1 MMPMYNNLLMKEPE
15 ANDDY
20 VKKFLSIGEVIIATE
35 PTYIWTV
42 LGSCVSVILYS
53 LRKKVSAIC
62 HAQLVEKEF
71 SIKIKHES
79 GTITKSEIL
88 KNDYR
93 YLGRA
98 VNHMIDELLSL
109 GIQRNEIVASIYGG
123 GQIIENFQNIG
134 LENAESAVKILQDNN
149 LQIVNKDIAG
159 NKTRTIRYYS
169 DTGVTQVKLIDPIA
183 I

>member
-1 MMPMYNNLLMKEPE
+1 MYNNLLMKDSEVNE
-15 ANDDY
+15 DY

-42 LGSCVSVILYS
+42 LGSCVSVILFS
-53 LRKKVSAIC
+53 LRKKASAIC

-71 SIKIKHES
+71 STKVKQES
-79 GTITKSEIL
+79 EFNSKTEIL

-98 VNHMIDELLSL
+98 INYMIDELLSL
-109 GIQRNEIVASIYGG
+109 GIHRNEIVASIYGG
-123 GQIIENFQNIG
+123 GKIIKNLQDIG
-134 LENAESAVKILQDNN
+134 LENAESAVKILQDND
-149 LQIVNKDIAG
+149 LRIVKKDIAG
-159 NKTRTIRYYS
+159 NKTRTIRHYS
-169 DTGVTQVKLIDPIA
+169 DTGITQVKLLDPIS

>member
-1 MMPMYNNLLMKEPE
+1 MYNSLLMKDSEVNPSYE
-15 ANDDY
+15 
-20 VKKFLSIGEVIIATE
+20 KKFLSIGEVIIATE

-42 LGSCVSVILYS
+42 LGSCVSVILFS

-71 SIKIKHES
+71 SIKAIPDSEFH
-79 GTITKSEIL
+79 TPKSAIL

-109 GIQRNEIVASIYGG
+109 GIHKNELVASIYGG
-123 GQIIENFQNIG
+123 GRIIENMQDIG
-134 LENAESAVKILQDNN
+134 LENAESAVKILQENK
-149 LQIVNKDIAG
+149 LHIVNKDIAG
-159 NKTRTIRYYS
+159 DKTRTIRYYS
-169 DTGVTQVKLIDPIA
+169 DTGITHVKLLDPITF
-183 I
+183 